1 MRWSATDRGNIP
13 REWEGGGLGGGGAVR
28 RDRHGAPTRNRRL
41 GFRWR
46 VFLWTVAVLMPT
58 ILAGIYYGLVAT
70 DRYVSE
76 ARFLVRT
83 ASKPANM
90 LGGLN
95 ALLQLVGMSRSQ
107 DDAYAVRDY
116 LTSRDVIRALNGQ
129 IDLRKLYEDPSA
141 DFLAH
146 YPSFLFNR
154 SDEDF
159 FRYFEYMLSVVVN
172 EESGLTILK
181 VEAFRPGDAQRI
193 AQALLQQGE
202 EMVNRL
208 NARMQ
213 EDAVKVAATEV
224 QRAEQNRVAA
234 EVAVTEFRNRE
245 LLLDPDKNALMLAE
259 LIGKLAGELADV
271 QSQIATVRGNA
282 PNSPQ
287 LATLIQRAAA
297 LQQQIDT
304 ERGRISGTS
313 GGLADKIAHYEQL
326 TLGRKFS
333 IRRLTSAVQALD
345 AARLDA
351 RRQQLFLERVVEP
364 NLPDD
369 PTAPHRWRMVLTV
382 FGFNVIGM
390 GVIWLLGSGLREH
403 AAARR
408 EH

>member
-1 MRWSATDRGNIP
+1 MRWSPTDRGEFP
-13 REWEGGGLGGGGAVR
+13 REWESGGGGGGHALGGR
-28 RDRHGAPTRNRRL
+28 YGAAGRQLRL

-58 ILAGIYYGLVAT
+58 ILATIYYGVIAT

-116 LTSRDVIRALNGQ
+116 LTSRDVIQALKGQ
-129 IDLRKLYEDPSA
+129 FDLRKLYEDPLA

-146 YPSFLFNR
+146 YPSFLFDR

-159 FRYFEYMLSVVVN
+159 YRYFEYMLSVIVN
-172 EESGLTILK
+172 NESGLTILK
-181 VEAFRPGDAQRI
+181 VEAFHPEDAQRI
-193 AQALLQQGE
+193 ARALLQQGE

-224 QRAEQNRVAA
+224 QRAEQSRVTA
-234 EVAVTEFRNRE
+234 EVAMTEFRDRE
-245 LLLDPDKNALMLAE
+245 LLLDPDKSALMLAE
-259 LIGKLAGELADV
+259 LIGKLATELADV
-271 QSQIATVRGNA
+271 QSQIATTRGNA
-282 PNSPQ
+282 PNSPR
-287 LATLIQRAAA
+287 LATLGQRAAA
-297 LQQQIDT
+297 LQHQIDT

-313 GGLADKIAHYEQL
+313 GGLANKIAHYEQL
-326 TLGRKFS
+326 TLEREFS

-364 NLPDD
+364 NLPDNSTS
-369 PTAPHRWRMVLTV
+369 PRRWRMVLTV
-382 FGFNVIGM
+382 FGFNVIGL

-408 EH
+408 DR